1 MGMLFPGSS
10 GTRTGSTLEVTV
22 EAVLLNNSYAVEKQV
37 IVGSKPGG
45 GRHKADIVGM
55 RPNGSKFIVS
65 LKWQQ
70 TAGSAEEKIPFE
82 VIKLLH
88 AFRESANTYD
98 KAYIVIGGDGF
109 SAGLVEFYTSA
120 EFRSYLQNSER
131 IELLTLND
139 VITRANRGLL

>member
-1 MGMLFPGSS
+1 MLFPGST

-22 EAVLLNNSYAVEKQV
+22 EAVLLNNSYAVQKQQNA
-37 IVGSKPGG
+37 GTKPGG
-45 GRHKADIVGM
+45 GRHKVDLVGM
-55 RPNGSKFIVS
+55 RPNGTKFLVS

-88 AFRESANTYD
+88 ALRENTDYD

-109 SAGLVEFYTSA
+109 SPGLVEFYLSD
-120 EFRSYLQNSER
+120 EFRSYIRESQK
-131 IELLTLND
+131 IEILTLND
-139 VITRANRGLL
+139 VITRANRGSL